1 MMKNK
6 ISALM
11 DGELFTDEANHI
23 IEQLKSQSSAQQD
36 WQIYHL
42 IGDVLRQPEV
52 ITADVS
58 KVVHER
64 LQFEPLVVAP
74 QRSMTEKARN
84 IALSAAASLMAV
96 VAVSWMAMQATPN
109 KSPQLA
115 LQTSPLSRA
124 SFVLKPQVNAYLA
137 AHQELSPSS
146 DVQGGSAFIRTTIY
160 SATEDVAP

>member
-11 DGELFTDEANHI
+11 DGELFADEANHVI
-23 IEQLKSQSSAQQD
+23 AQLKSQSSARQD
-36 WQIYHL
+36 WQTYHL
-42 IGDVLRQPEV
+42 IGDVLRQPEA
-52 ITADVS
+52 ITRDVS
-58 KVVHER
+58 RVVHER
-64 LQFEPLVVAP
+64 LQFEALVVAP
-74 QRSMTEKARN
+74 QRSMSEKARN

-96 VAVSWMAMQATPN
+96 IAVSWMAMQSTPN

-115 LQTSPLSRA
+115 LQASSLTRA

-146 DVQGGSAFIRTTIY
+146 DVQGGSALIRTTIY
-160 SATEDVAP
+160 SPSEDVAP